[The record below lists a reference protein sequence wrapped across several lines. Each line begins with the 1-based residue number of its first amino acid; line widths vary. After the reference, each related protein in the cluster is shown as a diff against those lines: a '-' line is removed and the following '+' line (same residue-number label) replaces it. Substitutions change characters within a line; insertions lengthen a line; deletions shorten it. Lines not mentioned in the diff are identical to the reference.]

1 MDEFNISSLKEAK
14 GEYSIRLVNIL
25 TPCILEG
32 IKSIFDNAKHLCMK
46 QDEFDKYL
54 MTFQNLLSRVVNWN
68 EALIQTE
75 VDRIVRKSQCSYI
88 PELISSV
95 HLTQV
100 KVLTSVKLG
109 NECKKISIEIPTM
122 NSFIHNIY
130 IKTARKLYSN
140 VYLFEENVYPLDYQK
155 YMRECEAIIQE
166 CILDTI
172 RDGIPVEAILR
183 SYLNDIEEVV
193 EEKVESKQTT
203 EPEVKTATE
212 PLVIDTTKDAGET
225 KVIDTTGETKVIDTT
240 GETKVIDT
248 RKEAGTATE
257 SSHADGSVKTTL
269 LNFNNNDQQL
279 DMGSNEIKN
288 VNAPKNIER
297 LDKLHYERD
306 EQRKLEE
313 AEEDD
318 EDSLT
323 IGETLNTNNVLNI
336 ENTNIKLDIEEL

>member
-1 MDEFNISSLKEAK
+1 MDEFNIASLKEAK

-25 TPCILEG
+25 TPCVLEG
-32 IKSIFDNAKHLCMK
+32 IKSIFDNAKQLCIK
-46 QDEFDKYL
+46 QDEFNKYL

-68 EALIQTE
+68 EALIQAE

-130 IKTARKLYSN
+130 IKTARKIYSN
-140 VYLFEENVYPLDYQK
+140 VYLFEENVYPLDYQRF
-155 YMRECEAIIQE
+155 MRECDAIIQE

-172 RDGIPVEAILR
+172 RDGIPVEEILR

-193 EEKVESKQTT
+193 EEKIEGKHTMSNEHNVLE
-203 EPEVKTATE
+203 EANVATE
-212 PLVIDTTKDAGET
+212 NKVLDTTKEAGET
-225 KVIDTTGETKVIDTT
+225 KVIDTTKHT
-240 GETKVIDT
+240 GIVEHNDIVRSIERPNIIKNDV
-248 RKEAGTATE
+248 KSTA
-257 SSHADGSVKTTL
+257 
-269 LNFNNNDQQL
+269 LNFNNKDEQL
-279 DMGSNEIKN
+279 DMGSNEIKS

-297 LDKLHYERD
+297 LEKLHYDRD
-306 EQRKLEE
+306 EQRKYDE
-313 AEEDD
+313 AADED
-318 EDSLT
+318 EDSIT
-323 IGETLNTNNVLNI
+323 IGETLNNVLNI